1 MAVDIATYSG
11 RIAKVVG
18 PTRSGK
24 TQACVCRCVQLLKE
38 GIAPQEILVVVAS
51 GLAAQAFRGRLI
63 QAAGPELAQAA
74 AQVRVDRAIDVCSQ
88 VMGAPEVVALTGRG
102 AHVLNDAEYTFFLED
117 LKTLGQKNQ
126 RLHNMLLFFF
136 AQWSRLENED
146 EWLLRGEETDL
157 LTYARRVLASLGG
170 TLRHELPYLCAR
182 FLESEQGK
190 PFAQRF
196 SYVVCDD
203 FQDLSYAEQT
213 CMALM
218 ARVQLVVAGC
228 VQDATKVNT
237 DYPSPEGFER
247 FERVRRGVELFDLA
261 ARFGVQGALDYER
274 ALARFGGTDAGEAGG
289 TGAEPAGFD
298 GTGALSQDQA
308 LFVKWDTP
316 ALELSGLAKTVCAWL
331 DAGCKPADIAV
342 VAPTQH
348 WAKLAAQA
356 LEHTGVRVSTAGL
369 GRRLGGDPRMPGMHA
384 AASAWAA
391 LRLIADPVDPLAWRL
406 WSGFDNAITNSEA
419 WAGVYRAA
427 WDEGADVCDV
437 LARVALGS
445 VHMVKGEALGR
456 AWARGQKLV
465 ADAQGL
471 VGYPLA
477 CIAGLDK
484 VGGLRDVCA
493 NLSGDED
500 AHALLACFEAWL
512 AGCDTAG
519 EEGLVHL
526 CLSKNLAG
534 QEYPLVVMI
543 GMVDGMAP
551 RRDVFE
557 VEKSDDAKARM
568 LVEDRT
574 LARLAVAKA
583 REALVVST
591 FARTDIE
598 TAEQAKMLIARITAV
613 QGARVALVS
622 PSRFFAD
629 AGAAFPGFIDGE
641 EFNPASTL
649 A

>member
-1 MAVDIATYSG
+1 MTVDIATYSG

-24 TQACVCRCVQLLKE
+24 TQACVRRCVQLLKE
-38 GIAPQEILVVVAS
+38 GVAPREILVVVAS
-51 GLAAQAFRGRLI
+51 GLAAQAFRGRLVR
-63 QAAGPELAQAA
+63 AAGSELAQAA
-74 AQVRVDRAIDVCSQ
+74 AQVRVERAIDVCSQ
-88 VMGAPEVVALTGRG
+88 VMSAPEVVALTRRG

-170 TLRHELPYLCAR
+170 TLRHELPYLCAH
-182 FLESEQGK
+182 FLKSEQGR
-190 PFAQRF
+190 PFAQCF

-203 FQDLSYAEQT
+203 FQNLSYAEQT

-218 ARVQLVVAGC
+218 ARIQLIVAGC

-247 FERVRRGVELFDLA
+247 FERVRKGVEVFDLT
-261 ARFGVQGALDYER
+261 ARFGVQGALAFER
-274 ALARFGGTDAGEAGG
+274 ALAQVGGNDAQEAGE
-289 TGAEPAGFD
+289 TGAGSVEPDVTNAP
-298 GTGALSQDQA
+298 TQDKA
-308 LFVKWDTP
+308 FFVKWDTP
-316 ALELSGLAKTVCAWL
+316 ALELSGLAKTVRAWIN
-331 DAGCKPADIAV
+331 AGRNPADVVV
-342 VAPTQH
+342 VAPTKH
-348 WAKLAAQA
+348 WAKLTAQA
-356 LEHTGVRVSTAGL
+356 LECEGVRVSMAGL
-369 GRRLGGDPRMPGMHA
+369 GRRLGGDPRTPGMHA

-391 LRLIADPVDPLAWRL
+391 LRLIANPVDPLAWRL

-419 WAGVYRAA
+419 WTGVYKAS
-427 WDEGADVCDV
+427 WDEGADVCEV
-437 LARVALGS
+437 LARVARGET
-445 VHMVKGEALGR
+445 HMIKGEALGR
-456 AWARGQKLV
+456 AWVRGQKLV

-471 VGYPLA
+471 TGYPLA
-477 CIAGLDK
+477 CVVGLDK
-484 VGGLRDVCA
+484 VSGLHDVCKRLA
-493 NLSGDED
+493 GDED
-500 AHALLACFEAWL
+500 ATVLLACFEAWL

-519 EEGLVHL
+519 EEELVHL
-526 CLSKNLAG
+526 CLPKNLAG
-534 QEYPLVVMI
+534 QEYPLVVML

-557 VEKSDDAKARM
+557 VEKSDDAKSRM
-568 LVEDRT
+568 LDEDRT
-574 LARLAVAKA
+574 LTRLAAAKA
-583 REALVVST
+583 REALVVCA

-598 TAEQAKMLIARITAV
+598 TAEQAKMLVARITAA
-613 QGARVALVS
+613 QGARVALVR

-641 EFNPASTL
+641 EFDPALIL

>member
-1 MAVDIATYSG
+1 MTADLATYTG

-18 PTRSGK
+18 PARSGK

-38 GIAPQEILVVVAS
+38 GNAPQDILVVVAS
-51 GLAAQAFRGRLI
+51 GLAAQAFRGRLA

-74 AQVRVDRAIDVCSQ
+74 AQVRVEQAIDVCSQ
-88 VMGAPEVVALTGRG
+88 VMGVPEVVALTGRG

-136 AQWSRLENED
+136 AQWSRLENEE

-182 FLESEQGK
+182 FLESEQGR

-203 FQDLSYAEQT
+203 FQNLSYAEQT

-218 ARVQLVVAGC
+218 ARTQLIVAGC

-247 FERVRRGVELFDLA
+247 FERVRKGVEVFDLT
-261 ARFGVQGALDYER
+261 ARFGVQGALAFER
-274 ALARFGGTDAGEAGG
+274 ALAQAGGTDAQEAGG
-289 TGAEPAGFD
+289 TGAESAGPD
-298 GTGALSQDQA
+298 VTNVPIQDKTF
-308 LFVKWDTP
+308 FVKWDTP
-316 ALELSGLAKTVCAWL
+316 ALELSGLAKTVRTWI
-331 DAGCKPADIAV
+331 DAGRNPADV
-342 VAPTQH
+342 VVVTPTKH
-348 WAKLAAQA
+348 WAKLAAQV
-356 LEHTGVRVSTAGL
+356 LEREGVRVSMAGL
-369 GRRLGGDPRMPGMHA
+369 GRRLGGDPRTSGMHA
-384 AASAWAA
+384 ATSAWAA
-391 LRLIADPVDPLAWRL
+391 LRLIANPVDPLAWRL

-419 WAGVYRAA
+419 WTSVYKAS
-427 WDEGADVCDV
+427 WDEGTDVCEV
-437 LARVALGS
+437 LARVAGGET
-445 VHMVKGEALGR
+445 HMVKGEALGR

-471 VGYPLA
+471 TGYPLA
-477 CIAGLDK
+477 CVAGLDK
-484 VGGLRDVCA
+484 VSGLHDICEHLA
-493 NLSGDED
+493 GDED
-500 AHALLACFEAWL
+500 AAALLACFEAWL
-512 AGCDTAG
+512 TGYDTAG

-526 CLSKNLAG
+526 CLPKNLAG
-534 QEYPLVVMI
+534 QEYPLVIMV

-557 VEKSDDAKARM
+557 VEKSDDAKSRM
-568 LVEDRT
+568 LDEDRT
-574 LARLAVAKA
+574 LTRLAAAKA
-583 REALVVST
+583 REALVVCA

-598 TAEQAKMLIARITAV
+598 TAEEAKMLVARITAA
-613 QGARVALVS
+613 QGARVALVN

-641 EFNPASTL
+641 EFNPALTL

>member
-1 MAVDIATYSG
+1 MTVDLATYTG

-38 GIAPQEILVVVAS
+38 GNAPQEILVVVSS
-51 GLAAQAFRGRLI
+51 GLAVQAFRGRLA
-63 QAAGPELAQAA
+63 QAAGSELAQAA
-74 AQVRVDRAIDVCSQ
+74 AQVRVERAIDVCSQ
-88 VMGAPEVVALTGRG
+88 VMSAPEVVALTGRG

-157 LTYARRVLASLGG
+157 LTYARRVLTSLGG
-170 TLRHELPYLCAR
+170 TLRHELPYLCAH
-182 FLESEQGK
+182 FLKSEQGR
-190 PFAQRF
+190 PFAQCF

-203 FQDLSYAEQT
+203 FQNLSYAEQT

-218 ARVQLVVAGC
+218 ARIQLIVAGC

-247 FERVRRGVELFDLA
+247 FERVRKGVEVFDLT
-261 ARFGVQGALDYER
+261 ARFGVQGALAFEQ
-274 ALARFGGTDAGEAGG
+274 ALAQVGGNDAQEAGE
-289 TGAEPAGFD
+289 TGAGSAEPHVTNAP
-298 GTGALSQDQA
+298 TQDKA
-308 LFVKWDTP
+308 FFVKWDTP
-316 ALELSGLAKTVCAWL
+316 ALELSGLAKTVRAWI
-331 DAGCKPADIAV
+331 DAGRNPADVVV
-342 VAPTQH
+342 VAPTKH
-348 WAKLAAQA
+348 WAKLTAQA
-356 LEHTGVRVSTAGL
+356 LECEGVRVSMAGL
-369 GRRLGGDPRMPGMHA
+369 GRRLGGDPRTPGIHA

-391 LRLIADPVDPLAWRL
+391 LCLIANPIDPLAWRL

-419 WAGVYRAA
+419 WTGVYRAS
-427 WDEGADVCDV
+427 WDEGTDVCEV
-437 LARVALGS
+437 LARVARGET
-445 VHMVKGEALGR
+445 HMIKGEALGR

-465 ADAQGL
+465 ADARGL
-471 VGYPLA
+471 TGYPLA
-477 CIAGLDK
+477 CVVGLDK
-484 VGGLRDVCA
+484 VSGLHDVCKRLA
-493 NLSGDED
+493 GDED
-500 AHALLACFEAWL
+500 ATVLLACFEAWL
-512 AGCDTAG
+512 AGYDTAG
-519 EEGLVHL
+519 EEELVHL
-526 CLSKNLAG
+526 CLPKNLAG
-534 QEYPLVVMI
+534 QEYPLVVMV

-557 VEKSDDAKARM
+557 VEKSDDAKSRM
-568 LVEDRT
+568 LDEDRT
-574 LARLAVAKA
+574 LTRLAAAKA
-583 REALVVST
+583 REALVVCA

-598 TAEQAKMLIARITAV
+598 TAEQAKMLVARITAA

-622 PSRFFAD
+622 PSRLFAD

-641 EFNPASTL
+641 EFNPALTL

>member
-1 MAVDIATYSG
+1 MTADLATYTG

-38 GIAPQEILVVVAS
+38 GNAPQEILVVVSS
-51 GLAAQAFRGRLI
+51 GLAAQAFRGRLA

-74 AQVRVDRAIDVCSQ
+74 AQVRVERAIDVCSQ
-88 VMGAPEVVALTGRG
+88 VMSAPGVVALTGRG

-157 LTYARRVLASLGG
+157 LTYARRVLTSLGG
-170 TLRHELPYLCAR
+170 TLRHELPYLCAH
-182 FLESEQGK
+182 FLKSEQGR
-190 PFAQRF
+190 PFAQCF

-203 FQDLSYAEQT
+203 FQNLSYAEQT

-218 ARVQLVVAGC
+218 ARIQLIVAGC

-247 FERVRRGVELFDLA
+247 FERVRKGVEVFDLT
-261 ARFGVQGALDYER
+261 ARFGVQGALAFEQ
-274 ALARFGGTDAGEAGG
+274 ALAQVGGNDAQEAGE
-289 TGAEPAGFD
+289 TGAGSAEPDVTNAP
-298 GTGALSQDQA
+298 TQDKA
-308 LFVKWDTP
+308 FFVKWDTP
-316 ALELSGLAKTVCAWL
+316 ALELSGLAKTVRAWI
-331 DAGCKPADIAV
+331 DAGRNPADVVV
-342 VAPTQH
+342 VAPTKH
-348 WAKLAAQA
+348 WAKLTAQA
-356 LEHTGVRVSTAGL
+356 LECEGVRVSMAGL
-369 GRRLGGDPRMPGMHA
+369 GRRLGGDPRTPGMHA
-384 AASAWAA
+384 AASAWVA
-391 LRLIADPVDPLAWRL
+391 LRLIANPVDPLAWRL

-419 WAGVYRAA
+419 WTGVYKAS
-427 WDEGADVCDV
+427 WDEGTDVCEV
-437 LARVALGS
+437 LARVARGET
-445 VHMVKGEALGR
+445 HMIKGEALGR

-471 VGYPLA
+471 TGYPLA
-477 CIAGLDK
+477 CVVGLDK
-484 VGGLRDVCA
+484 VSGLHDVCKRLA
-493 NLSGDED
+493 GDED
-500 AHALLACFEAWL
+500 ATVLLACFEAWL
-512 AGCDTAG
+512 AGYDTAG
-519 EEGLVHL
+519 EEELVHL
-526 CLSKNLAG
+526 CLPKNLAG
-534 QEYPLVVMI
+534 QEYPLVVMV

-557 VEKSDDAKARM
+557 VEKSDDAKSRM
-568 LVEDRT
+568 LDEDRT
-574 LARLAVAKA
+574 LTRLAAAKA
-583 REALVVST
+583 REALVVCT

-598 TAEQAKMLIARITAV
+598 TAEQAKMLVARIAAA

-622 PSRFFAD
+622 SSRLFAD

-641 EFNPASTL
+641 EFNPALTL

>member
-1 MAVDIATYSG
+1 MTVDIATYSG

-38 GIAPQEILVVVAS
+38 GNAPQEILVVVSS
-51 GLAAQAFRGRLI
+51 GLAAQAFRGRLA
-63 QAAGPELAQAA
+63 QAAGSELAQAA
-74 AQVRVDRAIDVCSQ
+74 AQVRVERAIDVCSQ
-88 VMGAPEVVALTGRG
+88 VMSAPEVVALTGRG

-203 FQDLSYAEQT
+203 FQDLSYAEQI

-218 ARVQLVVAGC
+218 ARVQLIVAGC
-228 VQDATKVNT
+228 DQDVTKVNT

-247 FERVRRGVELFDLA
+247 FERVRRGVEVFDLT
-261 ARFGVQGALDYER
+261 ARFGVRGALTFER
-274 ALARFGGTDAGEAGG
+274 ALAQVDETDAQEASGV
-289 TGAEPAGFD
+289 GAESAGSD
-298 GTGALSQDQA
+298 DMCMSPQDNA
-308 LFVKWDTP
+308 FFVKWDTP
-316 ALELSGLAKTVCAWL
+316 ALELSGLAKTVRTWL
-331 DAGCKPADIAV
+331 EAGCNPADVVV

-369 GRRLGGDPRMPGMHA
+369 GRRLGGDPRTPGMHA

-391 LRLIADPVDPLAWRL
+391 LRLIANPVDPLAWRL

-419 WAGVYRAA
+419 WTGVYKTS
-427 WDEGADVCDV
+427 WGEGVGVCEV
-437 LARVALGS
+437 LARVARGEI
-445 VHMVKGEALGR
+445 HMIKGKALGR
-456 AWARGQKLV
+456 AWARGQKLI
-465 ADAQGL
+465 ANAQGL
-471 VGYPLA
+471 TGYPLA
-477 CIAGLDK
+477 RAAGLDK
-484 VGGLRDVCA
+484 VSGLRDVCEH
-493 NLSGDED
+493 LTGDED
-500 AHALLACFEAWL
+500 ARALLACFEAWL

-519 EEGLVHL
+519 EEELVHL
-526 CLSKNLAG
+526 CLPKNLAG
-534 QEYPLVVMI
+534 QEYPLVVMV

-557 VEKSDDAKARM
+557 VEKSDEAKSRM
-568 LVEDRT
+568 LDEDRT
-574 LARLAVAKA
+574 LTRLAVAKA

-598 TAEQAKMLIARITAV
+598 TAEQAKMLIARITSA

-622 PSRFFAD
+622 PSRFFTD

-641 EFNPASTL
+641 EFNPALTL

>member
-1 MAVDIATYSG
+1 MTVDLATYTG

-38 GIAPQEILVVVAS
+38 GNAPQEILVVVSS
-51 GLAAQAFRGRLI
+51 GLAAQAFRGRLA
-63 QAAGPELAQAA
+63 QAAGSELAQAA
-74 AQVRVDRAIDVCSQ
+74 AQVRVERAIDVCSQ
-88 VMGAPEVVALTGRG
+88 VMSAPEVVALTGRG

-157 LTYARRVLASLGG
+157 LTYARRVLTSLGG
-170 TLRHELPYLCAR
+170 TLRHELPYLCAH
-182 FLESEQGK
+182 FLKSEQGR
-190 PFAQRF
+190 PFAQCF

-203 FQDLSYAEQT
+203 FQNLSYAEQT

-218 ARVQLVVAGC
+218 ARIQLIVAGC

-247 FERVRRGVELFDLA
+247 FERVRKGVEVFDLT
-261 ARFGVQGALDYER
+261 ARFGVQGALAFER
-274 ALARFGGTDAGEAGG
+274 ALAQVGGNDAQEAGE
-289 TGAEPAGFD
+289 TGAGSAEPDVTNAP
-298 GTGALSQDQA
+298 TQDKA
-308 LFVKWDTP
+308 FFVKWDTP
-316 ALELSGLAKTVCAWL
+316 ALELSGLAKTVRAWI
-331 DAGCKPADIAV
+331 DAGRNPADVVV
-342 VAPTQH
+342 VAPTKH

-356 LEHTGVRVSTAGL
+356 LECDGVRVSMAGL
-369 GRRLGGDPRMPGMHA
+369 GRRPGGDPRTPGMHA

-391 LRLIADPVDPLAWRL
+391 LRLIANPVDPLAWRL

-419 WAGVYRAA
+419 WTGVYKAS
-427 WDEGADVCDV
+427 WDEGTDVCEV
-437 LARVALGS
+437 LARVARGET
-445 VHMVKGEALGR
+445 HMIKGEALGR

-471 VGYPLA
+471 TGYPLA
-477 CIAGLDK
+477 CVVGLDK
-484 VGGLRDVCA
+484 VSGLHDVCKRLA
-493 NLSGDED
+493 GDED
-500 AHALLACFEAWL
+500 ATVLLACFEAWL
-512 AGCDTAG
+512 AGYDTAG
-519 EEGLVHL
+519 EEELVHL
-526 CLSKNLAG
+526 CLPKNLAG
-534 QEYPLVVMI
+534 QEYPLVVMV

-557 VEKSDDAKARM
+557 VEKSDDAKSRM
-568 LVEDRT
+568 LDEDRT
-574 LARLAVAKA
+574 LTRLAAAKA
-583 REALVVST
+583 REALVMST

-598 TAEQAKMLIARITAV
+598 TAERAKMLIARITAA

-641 EFNPASTL
+641 EFNPALTL